1 MHRLRLKPLSVLL
14 AAWLLGLPAA
24 AAAPAPPP
32 ADHVVLI
39 AIDGLRPDAIAAAP
53 APRIAALA
61 AAGGASLTARAVE
74 LPLTLPSHVTMV
86 TGVRPSV
93 HGVTW
98 NGDRAGMQLE
108 RPTLYTRV
116 HEAGRSAARY
126 FGKAKLRIL
135 AAPGTAAIRRGPE
148 SENARGH
155 PGDDDLLTRQ
165 FTEDFAR
172 SPPAFVLL
180 HLDDTDRAGHKSGWM
195 TPDYLEA
202 VRKTDA
208 RVGKALDAIAAS
220 PAGRRTAVL
229 LTTDHG
235 GRGTDHGPNEGEE
248 SWVIPW
254 ICALPGRAP
263 AKIAAPV
270 SLLDVAPT
278 ALALLGLPA
287 LPGAEGR
294 AVPECLPVT
303 SAR

>member
-1 MHRLRLKPLSVLL
+1 MHRLRLKPQSVLL

-24 AAAPAPPP
+24 AAAPAPP

-39 AIDGLRPDAIAAAP
+39 SVDGLRPDAIALAP
-53 APRIAALA
+53 APRIARLA
-61 AAGGASLTARAVE
+61 AGGGASLTARAVE

-86 TGVRPSV
+86 TGVRPAI
-93 HGVTW
+93 HGFTW
-98 NGDRAGMQLE
+98 NEDHPGTQLE
-108 RPTLYTRV
+108 RPSVFTRV
-116 HEAGRSAARY
+116 HEAGRRAALY
-126 FGKAKLRIL
+126 FGKVKLRIL
-135 AAPGTAAIRRGPE
+135 AAPGTADLRRGPE
-148 SENARGH
+148 NAHARGD
-155 PGDDDLLTRQ
+155 PGNDDTLTRQ
-165 FTEDFAR
+165 FAEDFAAD
-172 SPPAFVLL
+172 PPAFVML

-195 TPDYLEA
+195 SPAYLDA
-202 VRKTDA
+202 LRKTDA
-208 RVGKALDAIAAS
+208 RVGRVLDAIAAS

-287 LPGAEGR
+287 LPGAEGP
-294 AVPECLPVT
+294 AV
-303 SAR
+303 